1 MRASDRAYA
10 TLRDEILAGDLA
22 PGTALAEVE
31 QSTRLGV
38 SRTPV
43 REAFSRLTS
52 EGLLTSKSPRVLVVT
67 ELSPDR
73 IRSLY
78 ELRSALETSAA
89 ALAAQRRDPNAFIEL
104 RAQLEAA
111 PELLEQAAG
120 EDPTARED
128 SIAQYFEIVDALDL
142 AIEDAVAN
150 PYVTN
155 ALASARLHSSLVR
168 RLAQHDPERLRAAAK
183 EHLLVVDA
191 IIDGDADL
199 AAAAIK
205 IHLHNS
211 LESALAHIGDD
222 HHDAE
227 PEPATST
234 STTSASAT
242 VLTR

>member
-10 TLRDEILAGDLA
+10 ALRDEILSGELA

-38 SRTPV
+38 SRTPI

-89 ALAAQRRDPNAFIEL
+89 ALAAQRRDPHTFAEL
-104 RAQLEAA
+104 RAQLAAA
-111 PELLEQAAG
+111 PELLDQASSGAK
-120 EDPTARED
+120 DDAIAR
-128 SIAQYFEIVDALDL
+128 YYEIVDALDL

-168 RLAQHDPERLRAAAK
+168 RLAQHDSERLRAAAR

-191 IIDGDADL
+191 IIVGDADL

-222 HHDAE
+222 QPAAE
-227 PEPATST
+227 PAPA
-234 STTSASAT
+234 
-242 VLTR
+242 LTR

>member
-10 TLRDEILAGDLA
+10 TLRDEILSGELA
-22 PGTALAEVE
+22 AGTALAEVE

-67 ELSPDR
+67 ELSPER

-78 ELRSALETSAA
+78 ELRAALETNAA
-89 ALAAQRRDPNAFIEL
+89 ALAAQRRDPTAFEEI
-104 RAQLEAA
+104 RDQLKAA
-111 PELLEQAAG
+111 PALLDSSLGG
-120 EDPTARED
+120 ESASQDGIAR
-128 SIAQYFEIVDALDL
+128 YFEIVDALDL

-150 PYVTN
+150 PYVTA

-168 RLAQHDPERLRAAAK
+168 RLSQHNPERLRAAAQ

-191 IIDGDADL
+191 IISGEADL

-205 IHLHNS
+205 VHLHNS
-211 LESALAHIGDD
+211 LESALARI
-222 HHDAE
+222 
-227 PEPATST
+227 
-234 STTSASAT
+234 
-242 VLTR
+242 

>member
-10 TLRDEILAGDLA
+10 TLRDEILAGELA

-89 ALAAQRRDPNAFIEL
+89 ALAAQRRDPHAFMEL
-104 RAQLEAA
+104 RVQLEAA
-111 PELLEQAAG
+111 PKLLDRAAG
-120 EDPTARED
+120 QDGISR
-128 SIAQYFEIVDALDL
+128 YFEIVDALDL

-168 RLAQHDPERLRAAAK
+168 RLSQHDPERLRAAAR

-191 IIDGDADL
+191 IIAGDADL

-222 HHDAE
+222 HHT
-227 PEPATST
+227 PA
-234 STTSASAT
+234 
-242 VLTR
+242 LTR

>member
-38 SRTPV
+38 SRTPI

-78 ELRSALETSAA
+78 ELRAALETSAA
-89 ALAAQRRDPNAFIEL
+89 ALAAQRRDPEVFEGL
-104 RAQLEAA
+104 RTQLELA
-111 PELLEQAAG
+111 PALLDGAVAGSVAG
-120 EDPTARED
+120 EGATEVATDSAATEAGIAR
-128 SIAQYFEIVDALDL
+128 YFEIVDALDL

-155 ALASARLHSSLVR
+155 ALSSARLHSSLVR
-168 RLAQHDPERLRAAAK
+168 RLAQHDPERLRAAAS

-191 IIDGDADL
+191 IIAGEADL

-205 IHLHNS
+205 VHLHNS
-211 LESALAHIGDD
+211 LESALAHV
-222 HHDAE
+222 E
-227 PEPATST
+227 PQ
-234 STTSASAT
+234 
-242 VLTR
+242 VVR

>member
-1 MRASDRAYA
+1 MRASDRVYA
-10 TLRDEILAGDLA
+10 ALRDEILSGDLVPGA
-22 PGTALAEVE
+22 PVAEVE

-67 ELSPDR
+67 ELTADR

-78 ELRSALETSAA
+78 ELRSALETSAT
-89 ALAAQRRDPNAFIEL
+89 ALAAQRRDPSEFESL
-104 RAQLEAA
+104 RDQLVQA
-111 PELLEQAAG
+111 PALLDGG
-120 EDPTARED
+120 EIGIAR
-128 SIAQYFEIVDALDL
+128 YFEIVDALDA

-168 RLAQHDPERLRAAAK
+168 RLAQHDAVRLRAAAR

-191 IIDGDADL
+191 VIAGDADL

-205 IHLHNS
+205 VHLHNS
-211 LESALAHIGDD
+211 LQSALSH
-222 HHDAE
+222 
-227 PEPATST
+227 
-234 STTSASAT
+234 
-242 VLTR
+242 L